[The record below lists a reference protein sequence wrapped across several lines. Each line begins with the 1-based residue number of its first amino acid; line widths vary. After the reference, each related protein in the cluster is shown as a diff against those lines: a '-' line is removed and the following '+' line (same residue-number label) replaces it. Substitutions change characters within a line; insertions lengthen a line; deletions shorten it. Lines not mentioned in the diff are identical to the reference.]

1 MSKIIYIESAPNNI
15 FTNGNNIVTM
25 LQTSSIFETY
35 FKTTLTLT
43 SLIQPISEH
52 YFFAIVI
59 SQSQHQIY
67 LLYKEIILKAK
78 AWLL

>member
-52 YFFAIVI
+52 YFW
-59 SQSQHQIY
+59 Q
-67 LLYKEIILKAK
+67 L
-78 AWLL
+78 

>member
-15 FTNGNNIVTM
+15 LTNGNNIVTM
-25 LQTSSIFETY
+25 LQTLSIFETY

-52 YFFAIVI
+52 YFW
-59 SQSQHQIY
+59 Q
-67 LLYKEIILKAK
+67 L
-78 AWLL
+78 